1 LAKIDFRI
9 KFLSILKFGIGGTKL
24 NPRIILFDTTLRDG
38 EQSPGVALDLK
49 QKVEIGKALVEL
61 GIDVIEAGFPIT
73 SPGDFEAVKT
83 IAKEVKGATIAALA
97 RANQKDIEVAW
108 EAVKYSDSPRI
119 HTFIATSDIHLKYKL
134 KKSREQVLE
143 LAEQAVKYAKS
154 LCPDVEFSAEDATRS
169 DWNYLAEVV
178 LVAVKSGATTINI
191 PDTVGY
197 TVPQE
202 YYNLI
207 QFLVKKLIEAGYED
221 DLKEGKLRLSVH
233 CHNDLGLAVANSVS
247 AILAGATQIEG
258 TINGIG
264 ERAGNAALEEI
275 IMILKTRKDFFEKEL
290 GYTPEL
296 NVNTK
301 KIVPI
306 SQLVSKYTGM
316 IVQPN
321 KAIVGANAFA
331 HESGIHQHGII
342 CERSTYEII
351 DPAEVGWTGSAIVLG
366 KHSGRHA
373 IGFKLRSRGW
383 NFDDK
388 VLTRIFEKFR
398 EEIKDVLKK
407 IDEEYVEGIL
417 LDLFLEREYRY
428 SLVASQVISV
438 CSGSLKPFAQIEIE
452 DRKEGRKVS
461 IGLGVG
467 PIDAAY
473 KAAAEALGYSFDKE
487 SGKKYIKLID
497 FSISALTGGTSAEG
511 VCGVIIENEKGVRT
525 AGLGRDG
532 DIVIASIKALLKALN
547 RLEAFEEK
555 GEFLKNQVLSLKE
568 E

>member
-1 LAKIDFRI
+1 MNPKIVF
-9 KFLSILKFGIGGTKL
+9 
-24 NPRIILFDTTLRDG
+24 FDTTLRDG
-38 EQSPGVALDLK
+38 EQSPGVSLDLK

-61 GIDVIEAGFPIT
+61 GIDVIEAGFPVT

-83 IAKEVKGATIAALA
+83 LAKKVKGATIAALA
-97 RANQKDIEVAW
+97 RANKKDIEVAY
-108 EAVKYSDSPRI
+108 EALKEAESPRI
-119 HTFIATSDIHLKYKL
+119 HTFIATSDIHLTYKL
-134 KKSREQVLE
+134 KKNREQVLE
-143 LAEQAVKYAKS
+143 LAREAVKYACS

-169 DWNYLAEVV
+169 DWEYLTQVV
-178 LVAVKSGATTINI
+178 LEAVKAGARTINI

-202 YYNLI
+202 YYDLI
-207 QFLVKKLIEAGYED
+207 KFLIDKLIEAGYEE
-221 DLKEGKLRLSVH
+221 DLKAGNLRLSVH
-233 CHNDLGLAVANSVS
+233 CHNDLGLAVANSLS

-275 IMILKTRKDFFEKEL
+275 IMTLKTRKDFFEKKL
-290 GYTPEL
+290 GYPL
-296 NVNTK
+296 QVDINTR

-331 HESGIHQHGII
+331 HESGIHQHGVI
-342 CERSTYEII
+342 CERTTYEII

-373 IGFKLRSRGW
+373 IGFKLKSRGW
-383 NFDDK
+383 QFDDQ
-388 VLTRIFEKFR
+388 VLNLVFEKFR
-398 EEIKDVLKK
+398 TEIKDVLKK

-417 LDLFLEREYRY
+417 LDIFLEKKYRY
-428 SLVASQVISV
+428 YLISSQVISV
-438 CSGSLKPFAQIEIE
+438 CSGSLKPIAQVEIE
-452 DRKEGRKVS
+452 DKKEGKKVS
-461 IGLGVG
+461 VGLGVG

-473 KAAAEALGYSFDKE
+473 KATAEALGYTF
-487 SGKKYIKLID
+487 KKDTNKKHLKLIE
-497 FSISALTGGTSAEG
+497 FNISALTGGTSAEG
-511 VCGVIIENEKGVRT
+511 VCGVIIENEKGFRT

-532 DIVIASIKALLKALN
+532 DIVIASIKAFLKALN

-555 GEFLKNQVLSLKE
+555 GEYLKNQILSLREK
-568 E
+568 

>member
-1 LAKIDFRI
+1 MNPKIVF
-9 KFLSILKFGIGGTKL
+9 
-24 NPRIILFDTTLRDG
+24 FDTTLRDG
-38 EQSPGVALDLK
+38 EQSPGVSLDLK

-83 IAKEVKGATIAALA
+83 LAKEVKGATIAGLA
-97 RANQKDIEVAW
+97 RANKKDIEVAYDALK
-108 EAVKYSDSPRI
+108 EAESPRI
-119 HTFIATSDIHLKYKL
+119 HTFIATSDIHLTYKL
-134 KKSREQVLE
+134 KKNREQVLE
-143 LAEQAVKYAKS
+143 LAREAVKFACS

-169 DWNYLAEVV
+169 DWDYLAQVV
-178 LVAVKSGATTINI
+178 LETVKAGARTINI

-202 YYNLI
+202 YYDLI
-207 QFLVKKLIEAGYED
+207 KFLIEKLIEAGYEE
-221 DLKEGKLRLSVH
+221 DLKSGKLRLSVH
-233 CHNDLGLAVANSVS
+233 CHNDLGLAVANSLS

-275 IMILKTRKDFFEKEL
+275 IMTLKTRKDFFEKNL
-290 GYTPEL
+290 GYSL
-296 NVNTK
+296 QVDINTR

-342 CERSTYEII
+342 CERTTYEII
-351 DPAEVGWTGSAIVLG
+351 DPAVVGWTGSAIVIG

-383 NFDDK
+383 QFDDQ
-388 VLTRIFEKFR
+388 VLNLIFEKFR
-398 EEIKDVLKK
+398 TEIKDILKK

-417 LDLFLEREYRY
+417 LDIFLEKEYRY
-428 SLVASQVISV
+428 SLSSSQVISV
-438 CSGSLKPFAQIEIE
+438 CSGSLKPIAQIEIE
-452 DRKEGRKVS
+452 DKKEGKKVS
-461 IGLGVG
+461 VGLGVG

-473 KAAAEALGYSFDKE
+473 KATAEALGYTFEKNDS
-487 SGKKYIKLID
+487 SKKYLKLID
-497 FSISALTGGTSAEG
+497 FNISALTGGTSAEG
-511 VCGVIIENEKGVRT
+511 VCGVIIENERGFRT

-532 DIVIASIKALLKALN
+532 DIVIASIKAFIKALN

-555 GEFLKNQVLSLKE
+555 GEYLKNQVLSLRNE
-568 E
+568 

>member
-1 LAKIDFRI
+1 MNPKIVF
-9 KFLSILKFGIGGTKL
+9 
-24 NPRIILFDTTLRDG
+24 FDTTLRDG

-49 QKVEIGKALVEL
+49 QKVEIGNALAEL
-61 GIDVIEAGFPIT
+61 GIDVIEAGFPVT

-83 IAKEVKGATIAALA
+83 LAKEVKGVTIAALA
-97 RANQKDIEVAW
+97 RANKKDIEVAW
-108 EAVKYSDSPRI
+108 EAVKFSESPRI

-143 LAEQAVKYAKS
+143 LTKEAVKYARS
-154 LCPDVEFSAEDATRS
+154 FCPDVEFSAEDATRS
-169 DWNYLAEVV
+169 DWDYLAQVV
-178 LVAVKSGATTINI
+178 LEAVKAGAQTINI

-207 QFLVKKLIEAGYED
+207 KFLIEKLITAGYEE
-221 DLKEGKLRLSVH
+221 DLKAGKLRLSVH
-233 CHNDLGLAVANSVS
+233 CHNDLGLAVANSLS
-247 AILAGATQIEG
+247 AILAGATQVEG

-275 IMILKTRKDFFEKEL
+275 IMTLKTRKDFFEKEL
-290 GYTPEL
+290 GYPL
-296 NVNTK
+296 KVDIDTK

-316 IVQPN
+316 VVQPN

-342 CERSTYEII
+342 CERTTYEII
-351 DPAEVGWTGSAIVLG
+351 NPEDVGWTGSAIVLG

-373 IGFKLRSRGW
+373 IAFKLRSRGW
-383 NFDDK
+383 QFDDN
-388 VLTRIFEKFR
+388 VLTQIFEKFR
-398 EEIKDVLKK
+398 AEIKDVLKK
-407 IDEEYVEGIL
+407 IDEEYLEGIL

-428 SLVASQVISV
+428 SLVSSQVISV
-438 CSGSLKPFAQIEIE
+438 YSGSLRPIAQIEIE
-452 DRKEGRKVS
+452 DRKEGKKVS
-461 IGLGVG
+461 IGLGIG

-473 KAAAEALGYSFDKE
+473 KAAAEALGYSFDQKE
-487 SGKKYIKLID
+487 DKKYLKLID
-497 FSISALTGGTSAEG
+497 FNISALTGGTSAEG
-511 VCGVIIENEKGVRT
+511 VCGVIIENERGIRT

>member
-1 LAKIDFRI
+1 MNPKIVF
-9 KFLSILKFGIGGTKL
+9 
-24 NPRIILFDTTLRDG
+24 FDTTLRDG

-49 QKVEIGKALVEL
+49 QKVEIGNALAEL
-61 GIDVIEAGFPIT
+61 GIDVIEAGFPVT

-83 IAKEVKGATIAALA
+83 LAKEVKGVTIAALA
-97 RANQKDIEVAW
+97 RANKKDIEVAW
-108 EAVKYSDSPRI
+108 EAVKFSESPRI

-143 LAEQAVKYAKS
+143 LTKEAVKYARS

-169 DWNYLAEVV
+169 DWDYLAQVV
-178 LVAVKSGATTINI
+178 LEAVKAGAQTINI

-207 QFLVKKLIEAGYED
+207 KFLIEKLITAGYEE
-221 DLKEGKLRLSVH
+221 DLKAGKLRLSVH
-233 CHNDLGLAVANSVS
+233 CHNDLGLAVANSLS
-247 AILAGATQIEG
+247 AILAGATQVEG

-275 IMILKTRKDFFEKEL
+275 IMTLKTRKDFFEKEL
-290 GYTPEL
+290 GYPL
-296 NVNTK
+296 KVDIDTK

-316 IVQPN
+316 VVQPN

-351 DPAEVGWTGSAIVLG
+351 NPEDVGWTGSAIVLG

-373 IGFKLRSRGW
+373 IAFKLRSRGW
-383 NFDDK
+383 QFDDN
-388 VLTRIFEKFR
+388 VLTQIFEKFR
-398 EEIKDVLKK
+398 AEIKDVLKK
-407 IDEEYVEGIL
+407 IDEEYLEGIL

-428 SLVASQVISV
+428 SLVSSQVISV
-438 CSGSLKPFAQIEIE
+438 YSGSLRPIAQIEIE
-452 DRKEGRKVS
+452 DRKEGKKVS
-461 IGLGVG
+461 IGLGIG

-473 KAAAEALGYSFDKE
+473 KAAAEALGYSFDQKE
-487 SGKKYIKLID
+487 DKKYLKLID
-497 FSISALTGGTSAEG
+497 FNISALTGGTSAEG
-511 VCGVIIENEKGVRT
+511 VCGVIIENERGIRT

>member
-1 LAKIDFRI
+1 MNPKIVF
-9 KFLSILKFGIGGTKL
+9 
-24 NPRIILFDTTLRDG
+24 FDTTLRDG
-38 EQSPGVALDLK
+38 EQSPGVSLDLK

-61 GIDVIEAGFPIT
+61 GIDVIEAGFPVT

-83 IAKEVKGATIAALA
+83 LAKEVKGATIAALA
-97 RANQKDIEVAW
+97 RANKKDIEVAY
-108 EAVKYSDSPRI
+108 EALKEAESPRI
-119 HTFIATSDIHLKYKL
+119 HTFIATSDIHLTYKL
-134 KKSREQVLE
+134 KKNREQVLE
-143 LAEQAVKYAKS
+143 LAREAVKYACS

-169 DWNYLAEVV
+169 DWEYLTQVV
-178 LVAVKSGATTINI
+178 LEAVKAGARTINI

-202 YYNLI
+202 YYDLI
-207 QFLVKKLIEAGYED
+207 KFLIDKLIEAGYEE
-221 DLKEGKLRLSVH
+221 DLKAGNLRLSVH
-233 CHNDLGLAVANSVS
+233 CHNDLGLAVANSLS

-275 IMILKTRKDFFEKEL
+275 IMTLKTRKDFFEKKL
-290 GYTPEL
+290 GYPL
-296 NVNTK
+296 QVDINTR

-331 HESGIHQHGII
+331 HESGIHQHGVI
-342 CERSTYEII
+342 CERTTYEII

-373 IGFKLRSRGW
+373 IGFKLKSRGW
-383 NFDDK
+383 QFDDQ
-388 VLTRIFEKFR
+388 VLNLVFEKFR
-398 EEIKDVLKK
+398 TEIKDVLKK

-417 LDLFLEREYRY
+417 LDIFLEKKYRY
-428 SLVASQVISV
+428 YLISSQVISV
-438 CSGSLKPFAQIEIE
+438 CSGSLKPIAQVEIE
-452 DRKEGRKVS
+452 DKKEGKKVS
-461 IGLGVG
+461 VGLGVG

-473 KAAAEALGYSFDKE
+473 KATAEALGYTF
-487 SGKKYIKLID
+487 KKDTNKKHLKLIE
-497 FSISALTGGTSAEG
+497 FNISALTGGTSAEG
-511 VCGVIIENEKGVRT
+511 VCGVIIENEKGFRT

-532 DIVIASIKALLKALN
+532 DIVIASIKAFLKALN

-555 GEFLKNQVLSLKE
+555 GEYLKNQILSLREK
-568 E
+568 

>member
-1 LAKIDFRI
+1 
-9 KFLSILKFGIGGTKL
+9 L
-24 NPRIILFDTTLRDG
+24 NPKIVFFDTTLRDG

-49 QKVEIGKALVEL
+49 QKVEIGNALAEL
-61 GIDVIEAGFPIT
+61 GIDVIEAGFPVT

-83 IAKEVKGATIAALA
+83 LAKEVKGVTIAALA
-97 RANQKDIEVAW
+97 RANKKDIEVAW
-108 EAVKYSDSPRI
+108 EAVKFSESPRI

-143 LAEQAVKYAKS
+143 LTKEAVKYARS
-154 LCPDVEFSAEDATRS
+154 FCPDVEFSAEDATRS
-169 DWNYLAEVV
+169 DWDYLAQVV
-178 LVAVKSGATTINI
+178 LEAVKAGAQTINI

-207 QFLVKKLIEAGYED
+207 KFLIEKLIAAGYEE
-221 DLKEGKLRLSVH
+221 DLKAGKLRLSVH
-233 CHNDLGLAVANSVS
+233 CHNDLGLAVANSLS
-247 AILAGATQIEG
+247 AILAGATQVEG

-275 IMILKTRKDFFEKEL
+275 IMTLKTRKDFFEKEL
-290 GYTPEL
+290 GYPL
-296 NVNTK
+296 KVDIDTK

-316 IVQPN
+316 VVQPN

-342 CERSTYEII
+342 CERTTYEII
-351 DPAEVGWTGSAIVLG
+351 NPEDVGWTGSAIVLG

-373 IGFKLRSRGW
+373 IAFKLRSRGW
-383 NFDDK
+383 QFDDN
-388 VLTRIFEKFR
+388 VLTQIFEKFR
-398 EEIKDVLKK
+398 AEIKDVLKK
-407 IDEEYVEGIL
+407 IDEEYLEGIL

-428 SLVASQVISV
+428 SLVSSQVISV
-438 CSGSLKPFAQIEIE
+438 YSGSLRPIAQIEIE
-452 DRKEGRKVS
+452 DRKEGKKVS
-461 IGLGVG
+461 IGLGIG

-473 KAAAEALGYSFDKE
+473 KAAAEALGYSFDQKE
-487 SGKKYIKLID
+487 DKKYLKLID
-497 FSISALTGGTSAEG
+497 FNISALTGGTSAEG
-511 VCGVIIENEKGVRT
+511 VCGVIIENERGIRT

>member
-1 LAKIDFRI
+1 MNPKIVF
-9 KFLSILKFGIGGTKL
+9 
-24 NPRIILFDTTLRDG
+24 FDTTLRDG
-38 EQSPGVALDLK
+38 EQSPGVALDLN
-49 QKVEIGKALVEL
+49 QKVEIGRALVEL

-97 RANQKDIEVAW
+97 RANKKDIEVAW

-134 KKSREQVLE
+134 KKSREQVLQMTE
-143 LAEQAVKYAKS
+143 DAVKFACS

-169 DWNYLAEVV
+169 DWDYLAEVV
-178 LVAVKSGATTINI
+178 ITAVKAGAKTINI

-197 TVPQE
+197 TVPHE
-202 YYNLI
+202 YFELI
-207 QFLVKKLIEAGYED
+207 RFLIDKLVSQGYEEA
-221 DLKEGKLRLSVH
+221 LKSGDLRLSVH
-233 CHNDLGLAVANSVS
+233 CHNDLGLAVANSIS
-247 AILAGATQIEG
+247 AILAGATQVEG

-275 IMILKTRKDFFEKEL
+275 VMILKTRKDFFEKQL
-290 GYTPEL
+290 GYAPIV
-296 NVNTK
+296 NINTK

-351 DPAEVGWTGSAIVLG
+351 NPEEVGWTGSAIVIG

-373 IGFKLRSRGW
+373 IGFKLKSRGW
-383 NFDDK
+383 KFDDN
-388 VLTRIFEKFR
+388 VLTRVFEKFR
-398 EEIKDVLKK
+398 AEIKDVLKK

-417 LDLFLEREYRY
+417 LDLFLEKEYRY
-428 SLVASQVISV
+428 SLIASQVISV
-438 CSGSLKPFAQIEIE
+438 YSSSLKPFAQIEIE
-452 DRKEGRKVS
+452 DKKEGKKVS
-461 IGLGVG
+461 IGLGIG

-473 KAAAEALGYSFDKE
+473 KAAAEALGYSFEKKSD
-487 SGKKYIKLID
+487 KKYIKLID

-511 VCGVIIENEKGVRT
+511 VCGVIIENENGLRT

-555 GEFLKNQVLSLKE
+555 GEYLKNQVLSLKDE
-568 E
+568 

>member
-1 LAKIDFRI
+1 
-9 KFLSILKFGIGGTKL
+9 L
-24 NPRIILFDTTLRDG
+24 NPKIVFFDTTLRDG

-49 QKVEIGKALVEL
+49 QKVEIGNALAEL
-61 GIDVIEAGFPIT
+61 GIDVIEAGFPVT

-83 IAKEVKGATIAALA
+83 LAKEVKGVTIAALA
-97 RANQKDIEVAW
+97 RANKKDIEVAW
-108 EAVKYSDSPRI
+108 EAVKFSESPRI

-143 LAEQAVKYAKS
+143 LTKEAVKYARS
-154 LCPDVEFSAEDATRS
+154 FCPDVEFSAEDATRS
-169 DWNYLAEVV
+169 DWDYLAQVV
-178 LVAVKSGATTINI
+178 LEAVKAGAQTINI

-207 QFLVKKLIEAGYED
+207 KFLIEKLIAAGYEE
-221 DLKEGKLRLSVH
+221 DLKAGKLRLSVH
-233 CHNDLGLAVANSVS
+233 CHNDLGLAVANSLS
-247 AILAGATQIEG
+247 AILAGATQVEG

-275 IMILKTRKDFFEKEL
+275 IMTLKTRKDFFEKEL
-290 GYTPEL
+290 GYPL
-296 NVNTK
+296 KVDIDTK

-316 IVQPN
+316 VVQPN

-351 DPAEVGWTGSAIVLG
+351 NPEDVGWTGSAIVLG

-373 IGFKLRSRGW
+373 IAFKLRSRGW
-383 NFDDK
+383 QFDDN
-388 VLTRIFEKFR
+388 VLTQIFEKFR
-398 EEIKDVLKK
+398 AEIKDVLKK
-407 IDEEYVEGIL
+407 IDEEYLEGIL

-428 SLVASQVISV
+428 SLVSSQVISV
-438 CSGSLKPFAQIEIE
+438 YSGSLRPIAQIEIE
-452 DRKEGRKVS
+452 DRKEGKKVS
-461 IGLGVG
+461 IGLGIG

-473 KAAAEALGYSFDKE
+473 KAAAEALGYSFDQKE
-487 SGKKYIKLID
+487 DKKYLKLID
-497 FSISALTGGTSAEG
+497 FNISALTGGTSAEG
-511 VCGVIIENEKGVRT
+511 VCGVIIENERGIRT